1 MGKSVNVIAI
11 NDKKTQVIRYY
22 IRTIKNRKQHKKS
35 LGIKLNYVGLADFLR

>member
-35 LGIKLNYVGLADFLR
+35 LGIKLKDNI